1 MQVIRE
7 AISEW
12 EVKPLAL
19 VPFLVTVNYRKSS
32 PAVSI
37 ERKIN
42 VIEKQRLGDFGG
54 ETFDTYRQ
62 QGIILQRHQHSWQSA
77 KYFPYPWQ
85 PFVIVCHKDV
95 LCGTMSSPPNLLL
108 IGPLSNNYSINPI
121 RHHYR
126 WSLPVPPP
134 LLHLPPRL
142 VVVGWF
148 WWATGFRFNW

>member
-7 AISEW
+7 AISES
-12 EVKPLAL
+12 EVKPLAVGL
-19 VPFLVTVNYRKSS
+19 VPSLVTVDYRKSS

-85 PFVIVCHKDV
+85 PFVICATK
-95 LCGTMSSPPNLLL
+95 TSSAEL
-108 IGPLSNNYSINPI
+108 
-121 RHHYR
+121 
-126 WSLPVPPP
+126 
-134 LLHLPPRL
+134 
-142 VVVGWF
+142 
-148 WWATGFRFNW
+148 